1 MSREERKR
9 AEEREKIE
17 RRFFRLES
25 DHRSFSQTQAEITQ
39 SHTSMNPKVLLQRA
53 GFRRPLL
60 ATSLW
65 CCHLANYPW
74 HLTNHRWVHGEDTAT
89 QPYRQRDTGKK
100 AKTRS
105 QVRIHSIFYF
115 AADGNRAFLVFMW
128 ACEPFGVTE
137 LLARQTHWMFHETP
151 ADMRPYTEGL
161 AFFRFT
167 LSLNASI
174 GVSL

>member
-1 MSREERKR
+1 MINKNMSREERKR

-65 CCHLANYPW
+65 CCHLANYP
-74 HLTNHRWVHGEDTAT
+74 
-89 QPYRQRDTGKK
+89 
-100 AKTRS
+100 
-105 QVRIHSIFYF
+105 
-115 AADGNRAFLVFMW
+115 
-128 ACEPFGVTE
+128 
-137 LLARQTHWMFHETP
+137 
-151 ADMRPYTEGL
+151 
-161 AFFRFT
+161 
-167 LSLNASI
+167 
-174 GVSL
+174 